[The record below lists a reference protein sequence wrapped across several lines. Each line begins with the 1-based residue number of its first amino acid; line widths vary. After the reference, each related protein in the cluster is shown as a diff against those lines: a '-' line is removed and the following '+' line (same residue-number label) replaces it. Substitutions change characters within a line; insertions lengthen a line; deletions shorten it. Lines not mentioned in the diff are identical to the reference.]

1 MHSTGVLARWI
12 VVTGV
17 VVLTA
22 AGAAGT
28 AAASG
33 DGEEVR
39 LSPYRA
45 GPGADLRITAY
56 DCQGPAFAQSDAFQD
71 EPELEEDDS
80 GVAVGWAQVDYGAR
94 SGSYTV
100 EVDCR
105 GDGGTIYG
113 EFYVVDGYGPNTGSG
128 GLALARGAA
137 RAAENWKVVPRQ
149 TSGTLPGSMLGW
161 EAGGAAVLAG
171 AGLLALLRR
180 RRVVRRG

>member
-1 MHSTGVLARWI
+1 MQPTGVLARWI
-12 VVTGV
+12 VATGV
-17 VVLTA
+17 MILTTT
-22 AGAAGT
+22 GAGT
-28 AAASG
+28 AVLG

-56 DCQGPAFAQSDAFQD
+56 DCQGPAFAQSDAFQE

-94 SGSYTV
+94 SGPYTV

-113 EFYVVDGYGPNTGSG
+113 EFYVVDGYGPNTGGG

-137 RAAENWKVVPRQ
+137 RAAESWRPVRGR
-149 TSGTLPGSMLGW
+149 GTEPGASPVW
-161 EAGGAAVLAG
+161 EAGGVAALAGVGVLA
-171 AGLLALLRR
+171 LMRR
-180 RRVVRRG
+180 RRAARRG